1 MKITADEIIMAMSDV
16 SEQLVRESIEGS
28 SGMKEHFRSRI
39 TTWAACGALF
49 VTGGIIALVMSL
61 GIGTGHGNVP
71 GNTVDGGVTP
81 SASSDSVSDDDT
93 DTDAVTSDIGAAE
106 TTETT
111 EITETTDTS
120 GIAYETSAV
129 QQVLSAQSVMVNSQY
144 LNDEEYSVLCAEL
157 GRGGNDGTY
166 PVMTADEYRE
176 LMWKYRFMGD
186 SSPSTVYPTLDYI
199 DDLIIYVRSPGEG
212 VKWSVD
218 SVIYDETTNTL
229 TVPLTVE
236 CTDGDR
242 IKNIVDIIS
251 GADTGYLLSVDVKEQ
266 LLPLLEGGVKI
277 NASAD
282 TVTDVGSG
290 VKINASV
297 ETVTNV
303 ESYEASSKELKFE
316 IYSHHAEVTGYYGYI
331 GGNVTIP
338 DTACGKPVTVIRDGV
353 LDGVER
359 LFAKAG
365 TSAET
370 LARAF
375 AVEHRLIFIE
385 LDSDKA
391 PDHYYPPY
399 VQNGGF
405 GIRDT
410 SGDRWIAE
418 DDDGRISELF
428 AAVMAGGKADDELVE
443 RMLFRYLCI
452 LQTVG
457 WTDMLGDNID
467 YYTYGGVDATYGYSP
482 PTDKDRYSVYSSDHA
497 PYWYDAYAERF
508 AYGSLDTYDE
518 VNDYIHSLYTDNI
531 ADSYMNGQFVNIDG
545 MAYKRQNQAG
555 GLGSPVTA
563 SYDVFADGIKLIL
576 REYLDSYDDYGVTF
590 DEPYRDYVFI
600 CEDGRWKMT
609 SDYRYRLDLVFDE
622 YQYTAYYKLLAE
634 KNGEKPDDFFS
645 LSENARNKTLYADLF
660 TSDRRE
666 DGKYLVRLW
675 NYINA
680 PEEEEYSY
688 EKYESEHLPKLRE
701 ELIAKIGERNVDVPD
716 KKTGRTP
723 YEQAKIDDWNEHVTR
738 MYEKERELCRQW
750 ADNIIDKYVTDK
762 NDVVYIGA
770 DDAEIILYATPEEI
784 EKYAAVDD
792 ILSINAVHGWGVYT
806 QP

>member
-28 SGMKEHFRSRI
+28 GEMKEHFRSRI

-71 GNTVDGGVTP
+71 GNTADGGITP
-81 SASSDSVSDDDT
+81 SASSDSVSDTDT

-106 TTETT
+106 TTLT
-111 EITETTDTS
+111 TETTGAADETTDVQEV
-120 GIAYETSAV
+120 YE
-129 QQVLSAQSVMVNSQY
+129 AQSIMASSQY
-144 LNDEEYSVLCAEL
+144 LDDDEYIALCTEL
-157 GRGGNDGTY
+157 GRGGYADGTY
-166 PVMTADEYRE
+166 PVMTADEFGKTE
-176 LMWKYRFMGD
+176 QKYGLYG
-186 SSPSTVYPTLDYI
+186 SSWPASVYPALSGT
-199 DDLIIYVRSPGEG
+199 DDLAVYVRSPGEG
-212 VKWSVD
+212 VRWSVG

-229 TVPLTVE
+229 NVSLTVE
-236 CTDGDR
+236 CTDGDK
-242 IKNIVDIIS
+242 IKTAADIAS
-251 GADTGYLLSVDVKEQ
+251 CADTGYLLSVDAGGQ
-266 LLPLLEGGVKI
+266 LRQLIEGGAKI
-277 NASAD
+277 KASLD
-282 TVTDVGSG
+282 TVT
-290 VKINASV
+290 SV
-297 ETVTNV
+297 E
-303 ESYEASSKELKFE
+303 SFEASSEELEFE
-316 IYSHHAEVTGYYGYI
+316 IYGDHAEVTGYYHSFSGD
-331 GGNVTIP
+331 VTIP
-338 DTACGKPVTVIRDGV
+338 ETACGKPVTVIRDGV

-359 LFAKAG
+359 LFARARTG
-365 TSAET
+365 AET

-428 AAVMAGGKADDELVE
+428 AGVMAGGKADDELVE

-457 WTDMLGDNID
+457 WTEMGGDNIE
-467 YYTYGGVDATYGYSP
+467 YYTYGGVDATYSYSP
-482 PTDKDRYSVYSSDHA
+482 PTDKDRYDVYSSDHG
-497 PYWYDAYAERF
+497 PYWYDACAKRF
-508 AYGSLDTYDE
+508 AYGNLDTYDE
-518 VNDYIHSLYTDNI
+518 VNDYIHSLYTDDM
-531 ADSYMNGQFVNIDG
+531 ADRYMDGMFLNIDG

-555 GLGSPVTA
+555 GYGSPVKVT
-563 SYDVFADGIKLIL
+563 YDVLADGERLIL
-576 REYLDSYDDYGVTF
+576 REYLDCYDDYGITF
-590 DEPYRDYVFI
+590 DEPYHDYVFVF
-600 CEDGRWKMT
+600 ENGGWKMT
-609 SDYRYRLDLVFDE
+609 TDYWDLVFDV
-622 YQYTAYYKLLAE
+622 YQYTAYYEMLAK
-634 KNGEKPDDFFS
+634 KNGETPDDYFS
-645 LSENARNKTLYADLF
+645 LSESAKSKAYYADLF

-666 DGKYLVRLW
+666 DGKYLIRLY
-675 NYINA
+675 NYVYA
-680 PEEEEYSY
+680 PDEEEYVY
-688 EKYESEHLPKLRE
+688 EQYEREHLPKLRE
-701 ELIAKIGERNVDVPD
+701 DLIAKIGKENVDVPD

-723 YEQAKIDDWNEHVTR
+723 YEQAKIDDWNEHAAR
-738 MYEKERELCRQW
+738 MYEKEREMCRQW

-784 EKYAAVDD
+784 EKYAAADD

-806 QP
+806 QQ